1 MSPPHEAPAAPAPR
15 SVVAVLRAAT
25 AGAHHRLDHAS
36 RLTRLTAPDL
46 QIPELRDL
54 LQRLLALHEAV
65 ERLGLWPTEALGPD
79 PEASRAGLLRA
90 DLTALGGP
98 GAARAA
104 GPSPDGRSVARD
116 PAFRAGFWY
125 VVEGSRLGGLVI
137 RRRLITSLG
146 PSAEA
151 YVRFFGGAGPQ
162 TTARWRAVCA
172 HLESSLR
179 TPSSV
184 SAACAGAEEAYA
196 WFLRA
201 FDPVLNAATDPP
213 PARLTQPA

>member
-1 MSPPHEAPAAPAPR
+1 MSSPHEAPAAPPSPSA
-15 SVVAVLRAAT
+15 VAVLRAAT

-46 QIPELRDL
+46 QVPELQDL

-79 PEASRAGLLRA
+79 PEVSRSSLLRE

-98 GAARAA
+98 GAAWAA
-104 GPSPDGRSVARD
+104 GPAPDGEAVACD

-137 RRRLITSLG
+137 RRRLIASLG
-146 PSAEA
+146 PPAEA

-162 TTARWRAVCA
+162 TAARWRTVCA

-179 TPSSV
+179 TPPSV
-184 SAACAGAEEAYA
+184 SMACAGAEEAYA

-201 FDPVLNAATDPP
+201 FDPGLRPPTDPP